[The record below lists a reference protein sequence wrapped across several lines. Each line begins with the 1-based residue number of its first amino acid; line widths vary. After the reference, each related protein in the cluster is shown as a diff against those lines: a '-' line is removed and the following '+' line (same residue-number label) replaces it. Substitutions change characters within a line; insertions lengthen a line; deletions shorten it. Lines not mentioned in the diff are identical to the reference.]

1 MVENHKVKALNE
13 HGRQLDD
20 RMQVLH
26 QEFQDSIS
34 DNKRRWKE
42 QAQYWNDKLNAQ
54 METLMASIHIFI
66 TGKEAER
73 DERNQ
78 VNSKGVV
85 RLQ

>member
-42 QAQYWNDKLNAQ
+42 QA
-54 METLMASIHIFI
+54 
-66 TGKEAER
+66 
-73 DERNQ
+73 
-78 VNSKGVV
+78 
-85 RLQ
+85 

>member
-1 MVENHKVKALNE
+1 
-13 HGRQLDD
+13 
-20 RMQVLH
+20 
-26 QEFQDSIS
+26 
-34 DNKRRWKE
+34 
-42 QAQYWNDKLNAQ
+42 
-54 METLMASIHIFI
+54 MASIHIFI